1 MFSLSIEEIDKF
13 NNNESANV
21 KESKESVREYPYIE
35 NDQYFY
41 NSNIIIPVSDIV
53 RNKVYNYY
61 YTKNFGT
68 VSSSNKIYKELDA
81 IYEKYELY
89 KVHMYSEPNVSFKNG
104 KFVPIYDHSRN
115 YLNFHN
121 QDRIEIIAD
130 LFKDY
135 VVFAVRNN
143 FKCDILN
150 TWNDDAIIGH
160 MKYLVIIYKSSY
172 QRIKGKSIDELSE
185 FYKIFKMHIDLKK
198 DFFQMVDECKDYSEL
213 QSIINYSNLFG
224 ISEALVNEYTFKK
237 KKQFAIEKIEKI
249 KKYMEECDNNNKNFN
264 SVLHYIFKIEI

>member
-35 NDQYFY
+35 NDQFFY
-41 NSNIIIPVSDIV
+41 NPDNSFPVLEIV
-53 RNKVYNYY
+53 RNKVGNYY
-61 YTKNFGT
+61 AKNLPLGFLD
-68 VSSSNKIYKELDA
+68 KFYKELDA

-104 KFVPIYDHSRN
+104 KFVPIYEHSRN

-150 TWNDDAIIGH
+150 TWNKDAIIGH
-160 MKYLVIIYKSSY
+160 MKYLVIICKSNYKL
-172 QRIKGKSIDELSE
+172 IKDKSIDELSG
-185 FYKIFKMHIDLKK
+185 FYKVFKMHIDLKK
-198 DFFQMVDECKDYSEL
+198 DFFQMVDECKNDSEL

-237 KKQFAIEKIEKI
+237 KKQFAIEKIEKV
-249 KKYMEECDNNNKNFN
+249 KKYMEECDNDNKDGKFN
-264 SVLHYIFKIEI
+264 SVLRSVSKIEI